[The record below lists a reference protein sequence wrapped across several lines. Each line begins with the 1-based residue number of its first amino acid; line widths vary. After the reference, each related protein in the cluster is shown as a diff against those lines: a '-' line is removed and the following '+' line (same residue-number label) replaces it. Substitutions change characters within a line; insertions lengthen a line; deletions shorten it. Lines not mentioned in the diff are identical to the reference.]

1 MHVRKQTNISQKF
14 SFKNTTLVKVSNYQS
29 TEAQPK
35 NHNKSYEGY
44 KYNTPAYIYIHTHTK
59 LQLYNKKLNC
69 EHADGL

>member
-1 MHVRKQTNISQKF
+1 M
-14 SFKNTTLVKVSNYQS
+14 TLVKVSNYQS

-44 KYNTPAYIYIHTHTK
+44 KYNTLAYTHTHTHTHMK

-69 EHADGL
+69 EHADEI